1 MKKMILL
8 MGILIAGAVSA
19 NTISAKY
26 ESDGKSENKKE
37 SFSKEKKEVVS
48 KDKNKTTLKNKATKR
63 VQCATVVVTCTSAY
77 TCQDWTADQWINWGQ
92 QIQNN
97 YCMYD
102 SPYTP

>member
-1 MKKMILL
+1 MQIQFLQNMKVM
-8 MGILIAGAVSA
+8 
-19 NTISAKY
+19 
-26 ESDGKSENKKE
+26 ESQKIRKNH
-37 SFSKEKKEVVS
+37 FSKEKKEVVS
-48 KDKNKTTLKNKATKR
+48 KSKNKTTLKNKATKR

-77 TCQDWTADQWINWGQ
+77 TCQDWTADQWIHWGQ

>member
-8 MGILIAGAVSA
+8 TGILIAEAVSA

-26 ESDGKSENKKE
+26 ESDGNSGN
-37 SFSKEKKEVVS
+37 KKEVVS

>member
-1 MKKMILL
+1 MKKIILFT
-8 MGILIAGAVSA
+8 GILIAGAVNA

-48 KDKNKTTLKNKATKR
+48 KSKNKTTLKNKATKR
-63 VQCATVVVTCTSAY
+63 VECATVVVTCTSAY
-77 TCQDWTADQWINWGQ
+77 TCQDWTADQWIHWGQ

>member
-1 MKKMILL
+1 MKKIILL
-8 MGILIAGAVSA
+8 TGVLIAGAVSA
-19 NTISAKY
+19 NTISTKY
-26 ESDGKSENKKE
+26 ESDRKLENKRE
-37 SFSKEKKEVVS
+37 SLSKEKKELVS

-97 YCMYD
+97 YCMID
-102 SPYTP
+102 STYTP

>member
-8 MGILIAGAVSA
+8 TGILLAGVVSA
-19 NTISAKY
+19 NTISTNY
-26 ESDGKSENKKE
+26 ENDGKSENKKE
-37 SFSKEKKEVVS
+37 LFSKEKKEVVS

-97 YCMYD
+97 YCMIG
-102 SPYTP
+102 STYTP